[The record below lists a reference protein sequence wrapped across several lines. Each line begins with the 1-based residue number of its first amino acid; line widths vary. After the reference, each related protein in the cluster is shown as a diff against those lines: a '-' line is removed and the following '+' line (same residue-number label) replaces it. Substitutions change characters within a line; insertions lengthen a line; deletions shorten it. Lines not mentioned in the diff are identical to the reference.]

1 MTSKQTIRRSIGSL
15 IGQAGRQWR
24 RSVNRRLDPFGLTE
38 ATWLPLLHL
47 ARARSPMRQKD
58 LARSL
63 SVDSSSVVRILD
75 SLEEAGLVERKE
87 EETDRR
93 AKILHL
99 TRRGKETVR
108 KVEAVARDVRN
119 EALAGISEED
129 LATAFRV
136 LRQIS
141 AKLDPEESAS

>member
-24 RSVNRRLDPFGLTE
+24 RSVNRRLDPFDLTE

-99 TRRGKETVR
+99 TRRGKETVQ